1 MKVSRLLGRC
11 RRRGDL
17 SPLYRVGPMRLVR
30 RVKPWPE
37 AGRHAP
43 SLPAGLAWVSAL
55 VPACAGM
62 KLLTRVTGVW
72 IPACAGMT
80 VGYLGFRSARGWK
93 NYFPVISGQ
102 FRSSGMPFDRLRMNG
117 GLDVPPLAGG
127 YGRMGG
133 VLLGMGITGAIPDWL
148 CYDRYGRRTSI
159 THGLRAVKNL
169 G

>member
-1 MKVSRLLGRC
+1 MKVSRLLGLC

-43 SLPAGLAWVSAL
+43 SLPAGLACVSAGF
-55 VPACAGM
+55 VPVFTRI
-62 KLLTRVTGVW
+62 KLLTGVTGVW
-72 IPACAGMT
+72 IPAFAGMT
-80 VGYLGFRSARGWK
+80 VACLDSCLRRNDG
-93 NYFPVISGQ
+93 
-102 FRSSGMPFDRLRMNG
+102 RLA
-117 GLDVPPLAGG
+117 VPPLAGG

-133 VLLGMGITGAIPDWL
+133 VLLGIGMSPAQYRIGCAMTGMVGAQVLRTD
-148 CYDRYGRRTSI
+148 YGPSRIWADFGTF
-159 THGLRAVKNL
+159 LRFRS